1 MFFYLAFEVFFLF
14 FLWIF
19 LSFHDIFAYVWRFAM
34 TQQAELIR
42 NIDKLPPK
50 FFGEIIEFVAFLQFK
65 AQQENMKNTGDKPSS
80 VRDIEL
86 FEMYADELNA
96 EAEDVLSYQNM
107 YMDEIAK

>member
-1 MFFYLAFEVFFLF
+1 
-14 FLWIF
+14 
-19 LSFHDIFAYVWRFAM
+19 M
-34 TQQAELIR
+34 TQQAELFR

-50 FFGEIIEFVAFLQFK
+50 FFSEIIEFVAFLQFK
-65 AQQENMKNTGDKPSS
+65 AKQENLNTECKPSS
-80 VRDIEL
+80 LRDIEL